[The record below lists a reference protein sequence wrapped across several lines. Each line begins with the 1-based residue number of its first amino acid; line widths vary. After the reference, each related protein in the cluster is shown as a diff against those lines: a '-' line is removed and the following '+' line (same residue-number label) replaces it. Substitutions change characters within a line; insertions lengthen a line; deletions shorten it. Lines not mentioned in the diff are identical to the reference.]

1 MQSETKDMLPQG
13 APARLTANLLAI
25 IGWSQKTM
33 KLYLK
38 CAGKKIASLEFSTQQ
53 MYPSKTTVGGKKT
66 FKQIKTGHL
75 LSTGLRQKQQQ

>member
-1 MQSETKDMLPQG
+1 
-13 APARLTANLLAI
+13 
-25 IGWSQKTM
+25 M

-53 MYPSKTTVGGKKT
+53 MYPSKTTVGKKKT